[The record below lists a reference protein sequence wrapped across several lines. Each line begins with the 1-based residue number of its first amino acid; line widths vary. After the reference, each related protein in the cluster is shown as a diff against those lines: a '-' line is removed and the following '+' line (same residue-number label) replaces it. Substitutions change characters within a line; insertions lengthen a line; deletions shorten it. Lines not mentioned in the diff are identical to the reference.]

1 MKKILYLMMAAACT
15 LITSCMGE
23 GYAEPSETGVA
34 PYGNNE
40 LTETNTISISQLKSK
55 YATFISTDYRD
66 GLSYTKITEDIKIKA
81 IVTSSDIAGNFYQQL
96 ALQDNTGAIIVSV
109 SNKGLYGPLPIG
121 TEILVNLKDLY
132 IGNYGKQAQIGVP
145 TTNTAG
151 VTTIG
156 RISSATWDQHYKIL
170 STGNKVTPT
179 EFANGTK
186 ATTWNIET
194 DGGKLGIIRNVSFKS
209 SNNSKVINTF
219 ADGNGEAGSVSWT
232 LNEQDGKKVIVYNS
246 NFANFAN
253 NKIPTGKVDI
263 VGIFK
268 RFNNQWEI
276 IIRSLDDIKSAEKVD
291 PFKGL
296 PGKGDGTEAN
306 PLDITRALA
315 YAKLNKKD
323 ATPYYIK
330 GIISQVDDVSKK
342 YGNANYYLSDDG
354 TTNKQLQVYRGHYKN
369 GDKFTDPSQLKK
381 GQKVVILGFLDFY
394 EPSSNPQVGKD
405 SKIISIN

>member
-1 MKKILYLMMAAACT
+1 MMAAACT

-179 EFANGTK
+179 EFATGTK

-219 ADGNGEAGSVSWT
+219 ADGSGEPGSVSWT

-276 IIRSLDDIKSAEKVD
+276 IIRSLDDIKSAEKVN

-342 YGNANYYLSDDG
+342 YGNATYYLSDDG
-354 TTNKQLQVYRGHYKN
+354 TTNKQLQVFRGHYKN
-369 GDKFTDPSQLKK
+369 GDKFTDPLQLKK